1 MTTAPPAD
9 SETNILDFP
18 TRAAADRER
27 TVAECESHDWRGL
40 PLSPWGRG
48 LQTLYARLSALDVPG
63 GDLEDIPRL
72 RTRYEEL
79 QAREPSD
86 LTFEQCVN
94 FDLYL
99 PAATKVIFL
108 AAVPQQ
114 EWFHLRGQPARL
126 LARMEEWGA
135 EHIGDADKA
144 AACLLASQIL
154 TEHRAVMPM
163 LRQQESG
170 RKRDSGN

>member
-1 MTTAPPAD
+1 MTTAPSAD
-9 SETNILDFP
+9 SETNIIDFP
-18 TRAAADRER
+18 ARAAADRER
-27 TVAECESHDWRGL
+27 TVAECESHDWRGI

-99 PAATKVIFL
+99 AAATKVLFL

-114 EWFHLRGQPARL
+114 EWFHLRGQPPRL
-126 LARMEEWGA
+126 LAHMEEWGA

-170 RKRDSGN
+170 KKRDSGN